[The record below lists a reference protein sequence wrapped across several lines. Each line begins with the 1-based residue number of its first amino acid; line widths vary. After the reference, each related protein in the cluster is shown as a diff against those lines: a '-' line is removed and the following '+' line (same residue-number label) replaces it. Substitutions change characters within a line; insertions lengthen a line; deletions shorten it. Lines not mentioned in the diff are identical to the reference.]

1 MQPNLFPD
9 ASAAAGPASAANAA
23 VEQQPFL
30 YLRGLKHADHTV
42 FSVQDG
48 QKRYYDPQFERT
60 VPYSSGQQ
68 VKRSLLDTLRQQLQ
82 VAPAPTTFVF
92 DVSEKKGKQSLDEG
106 EVLSACDPRY
116 ADQLLGGWMAARAAS
131 ATAGDQDKGGEKKER
146 TLKRRSPLSISAMRP
161 LHPLL
166 GTFSKE
172 NLTFDRRETAG
183 QNKVVVRGT
192 DGKPLTEEAIAGL
205 LDGVDR
211 SLFMKWIPDAGRTSG
226 LFVHDVAIDLRTL
239 FCVSTN
245 SFEPEVPKA
254 ILTQL
259 RDNGWQTGQNAFGE
273 CLVCPAAE
281 RERIIPA
288 LAYALLNWRITS
300 NQARTFSPMET
311 LAVAISDN
319 ANRIT
324 GAIRAKLDPENE
336 KKALPIVEQ
345 LPGTE
350 VFVTLAGAGYFRT
363 YDESADALDRAA
375 AHLME
380 RLRGF
385 NYEGQPAAK

>member
-1 MQPNLFPD
+1 MQPQLFPESL
-9 ASAAAGPASAANAA
+9 AATSGNPTTSVSA
-23 VEQQPFL
+23 ERKPFL

-42 FSVQDG
+42 FSVTEG
-48 QKRYYDPQFERT
+48 QKTYYDPQFERS

-68 VKRSLLDTLRQQLQ
+68 VKRSLLDALRQQMQ
-82 VAPAPTTFVF
+82 VSPAPTRFVL
-92 DVSEKKGKQSLDEG
+92 DVVEKKGKQSLEEA

-116 ADQLLGGWMAARAAS
+116 YDQLLGGWMAAQAS
-131 ATAGDQDKGGEKKER
+131 SAKEGDKTKEGEAKGR

-166 GTFSKE
+166 GNLAKE
-172 NLTFDRRETAG
+172 NLTFDRRETAS
-183 QNKVVVRGT
+183 QNLVTVRGV
-192 DGKPLTEEAIAGL
+192 DGKPLSEEEIADL
-205 LDGVDR
+205 LKGSDR
-211 SLFMKWIPDAGRTSG
+211 SLFMKYIQNAGRASG

-245 SFEPEVPKA
+245 PFEPEAPKA
-254 ILTQL
+254 ILAQL
-259 RDNGWQTGQNAFGE
+259 RENGWLEGENAFGK
-273 CLVCPAAE
+273 CLICPAAE

-288 LAYALLNWRITS
+288 LAYALLHWRITS
-300 NQARTFSPMET
+300 NQARTYSPMET

-324 GAIRAKLDPENE
+324 GAIRAKLDPEND
-336 KKALPIVEQ
+336 KKALPVVER
-345 LPGTE
+345 LAGTE

-363 YDESADALDRAA
+363 YDEKADALDLAA
-375 AHLME
+375 QYLME

-385 NYEGQPAAK
+385 DYEHQLV